1 MKIAILGSGA
11 TGSAFGAYLMLG
23 GAEDITLID
32 LYKEHMDAVRD
43 NGLLF
48 KDHNG
53 ERVVSGFK
61 TAYTPTRSASST
73 YSSSSSRALT
83 LRAPWPARSAAS
95 VRTPSSSLCR
105 TASAT
110 ISR

>member
-1 MKIAILGSGA
+1 
-11 TGSAFGAYLMLG
+11 MLG

-53 ERVVSGFK
+53 RARRKRLQDRLHADEVGLVDILIVLVKSTHTKSALAGAKCCIGENTVVVSLQNG
-61 TAYTPTRSASST
+61 
-73 YSSSSSRALT
+73 LGND
-83 LRAPWPARSAAS
+83 
-95 VRTPSSSLCR
+95 
-105 TASAT
+105 